1 MNEGGIAAA
10 KTRNAVLRGVILRP
24 MNPNQI
30 DSAKE
35 NIGFLTRTM
44 LAYIAGGYLLAGA
57 LGNYLV
63 GWFER
68 GEFGTV
74 AAIIIAGTVGLSLE
88 VARLQRKIKNL
99 IQKIGETP

>member
-1 MNEGGIAAA
+1 MS
-10 KTRNAVLRGVILRP
+10 
-24 MNPNQI
+24 PNQI

-35 NIGFLTRTM
+35 SIGFLTRTM
-44 LAYIAGGYLLAGA
+44 LAYIAGVYLLAGA

-63 GWFER
+63 DWFER
-68 GEFGTV
+68 GDFDIVSVIV
-74 AAIIIAGTVGLSLE
+74 AVFAAGLSLE